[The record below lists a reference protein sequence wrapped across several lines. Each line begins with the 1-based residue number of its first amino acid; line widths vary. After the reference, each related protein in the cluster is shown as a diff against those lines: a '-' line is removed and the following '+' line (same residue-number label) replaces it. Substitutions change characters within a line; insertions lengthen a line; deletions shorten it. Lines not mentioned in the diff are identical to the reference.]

1 MRNTGGTRRLV
12 NELLTSL
19 PIISSRSICHVPND
33 FIFQQKSS
41 GKRVAHGTPCAV
53 PSQPPGRYLPW
64 GRYRSANPLFPRFHG
79 GPYASS
85 YNPIYPEKDNLTSL
99 WYFLLRFIPRS
110 LPGNMMLPP
119 CLSRPYWR
127 IIIDLALSCDFREN
141 RSSKLLNGY
150 SIRLYLSFPVR
161 FYPRIGARDNFWPW
175 SLNLRFVS
183 VLVSRRRFVTRHAQ
197 TTPLLFLRSR
207 EFMQNERRVQ
217 SLYPEKEKFWKN

>member
-33 FIFQQKSS
+33 FIFQQKKL

-110 LPGNMMLPP
+110 LPGNTLPP
-119 CLSRPYWR
+119 RLSRPYWPLR
-127 IIIDLALSCDFREN
+127 VIIDLALSCKISERIG
-141 RSSKLLNGY
+141 RQSSKWIYMPL
-150 SIRLYLSFPVR
+150 SILSCPFLSSNWRTRQFFIMVVDPT
-161 FYPRIGARDNFWPW
+161 FCIRI
-175 SLNLRFVS
+175 S
-183 VLVSRRRFVTRHAQ
+183 
-197 TTPLLFLRSR
+197 
-207 EFMQNERRVQ
+207 
-217 SLYPEKEKFWKN
+217 